1 MTQGQICS
9 DAGTWKRKKWRKCL
23 QGSDTVDILPVKRYM
38 TLTTNGSEVGSSY
51 QGYFERPGAIPGR
64 EMTLGPHGSSEGR
77 WQACI
82 MTPKPNSPHI
92 TDRWISTLTEKA
104 LESEFYDQ
112 KYPLEPNGDD
122 SSCFLKNHPIIWQA
136 FIVVCIRTHTR
147 TKKTQIFIKGF

>member
-1 MTQGQICS
+1 
-9 DAGTWKRKKWRKCL
+9 
-23 QGSDTVDILPVKRYM
+23 M

-92 TDRWISTLTEKA
+92 TEAKNSMSWHLEVLMQAGAKNLFRNQIRLCFSTHKEKRK
-104 LESEFYDQ
+104 E
-112 KYPLEPNGDD
+112 
-122 SSCFLKNHPIIWQA
+122 
-136 FIVVCIRTHTR
+136 
-147 TKKTQIFIKGF
+147 KKLIQNQ